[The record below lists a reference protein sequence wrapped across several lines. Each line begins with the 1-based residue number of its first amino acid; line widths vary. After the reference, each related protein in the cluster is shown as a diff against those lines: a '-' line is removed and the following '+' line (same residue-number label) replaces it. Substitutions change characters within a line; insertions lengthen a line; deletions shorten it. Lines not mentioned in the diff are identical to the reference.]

1 MNPQR
6 KSEPSSSLLG
16 KEALNSAETKHDLN
30 SFLLSPRPMEQQEKE
45 LQIRWREEKKE
56 LQANQEKEGDKVERR
71 EDGTGQGKEEEQ
83 PQMVPPCL
91 MEHFGEGLVQTAE
104 CSDTDRLS
112 LLSI

>member
-1 MNPQR
+1 
-6 KSEPSSSLLG
+6 
-16 KEALNSAETKHDLN
+16 
-30 SFLLSPRPMEQQEKE
+30 MEQQEKE

-83 PQMVPPCL
+83 PQMVPPCPAR
-91 MEHFGEGLVQTAE
+91 EHFGEGLVQTTE